1 MTEEA
6 NSTPVIS
13 LAFRVVGEFD
23 PLELSEY
30 VGLEADSE
38 QRKGDSIGNASSL
51 YVLKHNYWSIEGGE
65 VQAWYLG
72 EEMARLVSRVIPY
85 KDRLVAY
92 CREHDLKPSIMG
104 SIFISGDNTP
114 SLDLSNE
121 LLSRIVSLD
130 ADIDISLYVGP

>member
-1 MTEEA
+1 MTEGTNTA
-6 NSTPVIS
+6 PVIS
-13 LAFRVVGEFD
+13 LAFRVVGDFD

-30 VGLEADSE
+30 VGLRADSE
-38 QRKGDSIGNASSL
+38 QRKGNSVGNASSP

-72 EEMARLVSRVIPY
+72 EEIDRLVSRVIPY

-92 CREHDLKPSIMG
+92 CREHDLKPSITG
-104 SIFISGDNTP
+104 IIFISGNNTP

-121 LLSRIVSLD
+121 LLSKIVGLD
-130 ADIDISLYVGP
+130 AYIDISLYACS